1 MRSILTERALFC
13 WLNCQY
19 SHHLLTYRPTGLLNA
34 RPRRIGH
41 ELSLPF
47 LRYGERFRKH
57 RRWMHDAV
65 GSKGSLLKY
74 RPIQVREAHLLLR
87 NLLETPDN
95 FIEHIYRYAAPRLSA
110 PRGMPK

>member
-1 MRSILTERALFC
+1 
-13 WLNCQY
+13 
-19 SHHLLTYRPTGLLNA
+19 
-34 RPRRIGH
+34 
-41 ELSLPF
+41 
-47 LRYGERFRKH
+47 
-57 RRWMHDAV
+57 MHDAV